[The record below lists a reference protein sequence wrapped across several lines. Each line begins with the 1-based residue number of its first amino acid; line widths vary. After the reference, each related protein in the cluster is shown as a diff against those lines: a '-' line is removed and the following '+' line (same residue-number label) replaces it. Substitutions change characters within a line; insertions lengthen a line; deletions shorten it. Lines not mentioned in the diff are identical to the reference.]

1 MKHVKTALIA
11 IVTVTI
17 LFALFRISFVRTV
30 NYSIGGV
37 KIPSEYN
44 VLTGSVKPIPNY
56 HGTSNLPVVES
67 HQMGNAG
74 LPEAETAGAQ
84 LRWSVFEQWIKTK
97 PEYKGWESDPE
108 LFKKAQDDY
117 KKNIEPHTRAIVIK

>member
-1 MKHVKTALIA
+1 MNKIKVALFFIA
-11 IVTVTI
+11 AILVVFALYRI
-17 LFALFRISFVRTV
+17 LFIRTV
-30 NYSIGGV
+30 NYDIGGV

-44 VLTGSVKPIPNY
+44 ALTGSVKPIPNY
-56 HGTSNLPVVES
+56 RGTGNLPTVES
-67 HQMGNAG
+67 HKMDKAG
-74 LPEAETAGAQ
+74 LPESQTAGAQ

-97 PEYKGWESDPE
+97 PEYKGWESDAE